1 MTVPS
6 TSLLVDRY
14 VLASAVLLTCVLFTS
29 LAADPVNVIKL
40 TALLLCAVALLA
52 SASYRAIR
60 YRTAQVPAGPAGWV
74 AALLALGLVVSA
86 LVAPVTSTAVLGA
99 YGRNSGLLA
108 YGAALVLF
116 VGALRV
122 VQRPHTAV
130 LLGGIVLAG
139 LFTATYGLLQKA
151 GIDAIPWNNPFNP
164 IIAALGNP
172 NFASG
177 YLGIAASV
185 GAGGAAWRGWA
196 YGWRLASGVTAL
208 LCLLTASLSASVQG
222 PIAAAAGLFVVAL
235 GLILNLR
242 HNLRRAGLAAAGGVA
257 LVGVAALVT
266 GALAQAGPAAA
277 IFSDIG
283 SRARVVYW
291 QAALEMF
298 RERPVFGVGLDQ
310 YGNFWRTARS
320 PESVELLG
328 GPSFSDA
335 AHSVPLQVLAQGG
348 ILLALAYTAFVGVAG
363 FALVRGLLRLEGRD
377 RILLAAVGGGWAAY
391 QVQSFVSI
399 DQVPL
404 LVLHFTLA
412 GAVVAVAGMSGLREV
427 RLPGAPKPVTISP
440 HDRRTRKRVA
450 PAAPVARDL
459 TGVDLTMLSGVAL
472 AALVAAWAS
481 FIPLRANVAAHEGDE
496 QLARGEGN
504 PALAA
509 YERATGLVPGQS
521 VYWTRTGSLYDQVSQ
536 PALARGAYEA
546 AVRHDPYDVGA
557 LRAAAAAA
565 ETAGDLDRA
574 RTLFDR
580 AVDLDPLND
589 ETLLPAAAFELR
601 HSGAEK
607 ARSLLEQA
615 VRRLPWEAGL
625 WATLGDARA
634 VLEDPV
640 EARKAYERALA
651 IDPAQ
656 QVAKDG
662 LAKLGTPSA

>member
-1 MTVPS
+1 MPS

-14 VLASAVLLTCVLFTS
+14 VLAATVLLTCVLFTS
-29 LAADPVNVIKL
+29 LAADPVNVVKL
-40 TALLLCAVALLA
+40 TALLLCAVALLV

-60 YRTAQVPAGPAGWV
+60 YRVAQVPAGPAGL
-74 AALLALGLVVSA
+74 AAAVLGLGLVVST

-116 VGALRV
+116 VVALRV
-122 VQRPHTAV
+122 FQRPHTAV
-130 LLGGIVLAG
+130 ILGGIVLAG

-151 GIDAIPWNNPFNP
+151 GIDAIPWDNPFNP

-185 GAGGAAWRGWA
+185 GAGAAAWPGWA

-222 PIAAAAGLFVVAL
+222 PIAAAGGLFVVAV

-242 HNLRRAGLAAAGGVA
+242 STLRRAGLAAAGGLAV
-257 LVGVAALVT
+257 LGLAALVT

-277 IFSDIG
+277 IFTDVG
-283 SRARVVYW
+283 SRARLFYW
-291 QAALEMF
+291 RAALEMF
-298 RERPVFGVGLDQ
+298 RERPVLGVGLDQ
-310 YGNFWRTARS
+310 YGNFWRTTRS
-320 PESVELLG
+320 PASVELLG
-328 GPSFSDA
+328 GPSYSDA

-348 ILLALAYTAFVGVAG
+348 ILLALAYILFVGVAG
-363 FALVRGLLRLEGRD
+363 YALVRGLLRLEGTD
-377 RILLAAVGGGWAAY
+377 RVLLAAVGGGWAAY
-391 QVQSFVSI
+391 QVQSLVSI

-412 GAVVAVAGMSGLREV
+412 GAVVAVAGMSGLRQV
-427 RLPGAPKPVTISP
+427 RLPGAPKPVNISP
-440 HDRRTRKRVA
+440 NDRRTRKRVA
-450 PAAPVARDL
+450 PAAPAARDL
-459 TGVDLTMLSGVAL
+459 TGVDLMMLCGVAV
-472 AALVAAWAS
+472 AASVAAWAA
-481 FIPLRANVAAHEGDE
+481 FLPLRANIAAHEGDE

-504 PALAA
+504 AALAA

-521 VYWTRTGSLYDQVSQ
+521 VYWTRTGSLYDQVTQ
-536 PALARGAYEA
+536 PALARGAYED
-546 AVRHDPYDVGA
+546 AVSHDPYDVGA
-557 LRAAAAAA
+557 VRAAAAAA

-574 RTLFDR
+574 RALFER
-580 AVDLDPLND
+580 ATRLDPLNS
-589 ETLLPAAAFELR
+589 ETLLPAASFELR

-607 ARSLLEQA
+607 ARALLEEA
-615 VRRLPWEAGL
+615 VQLLPWDAGL

-634 VLEDPV
+634 VLDDPSG
-640 EARKAYERALA
+640 ARDAYQRALA

-662 LAKLGTPSA
+662 LAELDAPSA